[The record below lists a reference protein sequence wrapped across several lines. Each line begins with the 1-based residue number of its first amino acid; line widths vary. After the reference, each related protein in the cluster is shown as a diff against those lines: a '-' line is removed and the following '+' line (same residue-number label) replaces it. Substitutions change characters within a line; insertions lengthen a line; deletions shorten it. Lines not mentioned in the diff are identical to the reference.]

1 MKSQQRAQ
9 SSSFRHLNLDCN
21 IVGRSN
27 NLQQGRNG
35 LCSVQRFSKL
45 EMSSK
50 SDNRLNRKKD
60 ESRKP
65 NFFLKKPRFRAFAAA
80 EKERTANEENA
91 E

>member
-1 MKSQQRAQ
+1 
-9 SSSFRHLNLDCN
+9 
-21 IVGRSN
+21 
-27 NLQQGRNG
+27 
-35 LCSVQRFSKL
+35 
-45 EMSSK
+45 MSSK

-60 ESRKP
+60 KSRKP